1 MAFGKYPERTV
12 IVSPGTFKTF
22 SDIVGQHVIRI
33 SNAVKSRQALSDRL
47 RNAGCAV
54 LTEGRSDWHNEGD
67 FDAAVHDPDIPKDKK
82 YVPLKLFRR
91 EAKFDR
97 GATYTR
103 KIWIQLRN
111 ETDHSLELRH
121 PKWKPIP
128 SGLHANVLS
137 GTMQIK
143 IGGSWCPE
151 KIGVD
156 RLHLPA
162 GELCKLWAEPS
173 EEYPIEQV
181 QRQCQSEAP
190 LGFLEIRVNDAEVD
204 VAV

>member
-12 IVSPGTFKTF
+12 IVSLGTFKTF

-151 KIGVD
+151 KIGAQQVN
-156 RLHLPA
+156 LPP
-162 GELCKLWAEPS
+162 GDLCRLWAEPDEALTD
-173 EEYPIEQV
+173 EELKKKC
-181 QRQCQSEAP
+181 RSDAS
-190 LGFLEIRVNDAEVD
+190 LGLVLMSINGVD
-204 VAV
+204 VPIPV